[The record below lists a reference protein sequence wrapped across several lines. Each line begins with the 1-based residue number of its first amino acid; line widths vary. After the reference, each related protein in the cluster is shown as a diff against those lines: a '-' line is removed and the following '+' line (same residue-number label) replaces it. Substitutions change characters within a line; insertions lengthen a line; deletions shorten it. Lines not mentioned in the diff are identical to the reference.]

1 MRSRIDAVLV
11 IRHGGEALAR
21 SVTSIREQS
30 AQPDRLLI
38 IDTTADSTVPAGYE
52 VALEGSAMAVET
64 LTLPYS
70 TSFPEAVEEAMNHLY
85 PAGSEINQENWVWL
99 LRDDVVCHESAL
111 AQLALSVEAA
121 PLIKVAGP
129 KQRMGDR
136 PAFLRELG
144 ETMTPFGQR
153 MALAERELDQAQFDR
168 LSDVLAVGEAGMLIH
183 AATLRDVGGFDP
195 ALPGLDGGL
204 DVCVR
209 VRLQGHRIVVVPR
222 SVIEV
227 ASSSAE
233 WNARKK
239 LSEVSHHFLST
250 RAWLYRRLVYAPGW
264 ALLPL
269 LVTMVPWSLLRAFAH
284 LVAKRPDRMVTEVLA
299 AVGTVGKLGAIF
311 SARTVLRETRTT
323 SWDTID
329 ALRMDVREGRK
340 RRAIAREGQRARV
353 EELAH
358 ITPAPRGLPH
368 VPWMVGGL
376 AAVAA
381 IVLGPWWGAKALIGG
396 GALPMGATFQDVW
409 ATAWSLTPTQWG
421 FDAVSLPADPAAFLF
436 ALLGS
441 LTWWEPSAA
450 LVYLLLAA
458 IPLAGVSAWWGFSH
472 LFSQAWVTTF
482 SAVIWAVSPTLLFAI
497 SDGRI
502 GAVIAHVA
510 LPWLVGSL
518 LSAHQSW
525 QRVGTASLAAIVVT
539 ASAPVLWP
547 AVIIGVVVLVAV
559 RGWGRPL
566 PMFLGV
572 LPFVLLPSLVLATP
586 RFFEWWARGEGRWW
600 ENWGVLFADP
610 GASAPAA
617 PSSWWEMMVG
627 LPVPV
632 PGNIASVLGDGSAGV
647 LTLIFVGGGVL
658 LLATAVVSLALGNTS
673 ASASFAGLFAL
684 GIITATTAPV
694 LFSGYEGHEA
704 VFVWPGTGVSLLM
717 LGILIG
723 AGSGLDRVVFHD
735 ALGNSLS
742 GAPQWWARSTTALVL
757 VATLVAPVAVG
768 FQVWG
773 GDAAVSPAKAA
784 RTLPA
789 FVAAEAALNPDVGTL
804 VIEPGED
811 IYHVSLHRGSGETLS
826 RTSTLVRGRAS
837 TTTDSDEDLARL
849 AAMLIRPS
857 SAEPL
862 STLQAYGIRFVLL
875 RSDSDSEAALAL
887 SRQPGLLSASSLE
900 AGQLWQAPEVTVDQ
914 SEGTVSAL
922 GGWNQLFLV
931 LLGIVLVLAV
941 PTERRAK
948 ASPNRLDDAIPVLGE
963 ETSDHV

>member
-1 MRSRIDAVLV
+1 MRSRIDAILV
-11 IRHGGEALAR
+11 IRQGGEVLSR
-21 SVTSIREQS
+21 SVASIRAQS
-30 AQPDRLLI
+30 ERPGRLLI
-38 IDTTADSTVPAGYE
+38 VDTTADSTVPAVYE
-52 VALEGSAMAVET
+52 AALEGSAIAVDT
-64 LTLPYS
+64 LSLPFS
-70 TSFPEAVEEAMNHLY
+70 TSFPVAVEKAMEHLY
-85 PAGSEINQENWVWL
+85 PVESEINQKSWMWL
-99 LRDDVVCHESAL
+99 LRDDVVCHDSAL

-153 MALAERELDQAQFDR
+153 MALAERELDQAQYDR

-239 LSEVSHHFLST
+239 LSEVSHHFLAT
-250 RAWLYRRLVYAPGW
+250 RAWLYRRLVYAPVW
-264 ALLPL
+264 ALIPL
-269 LVTMVPWSLLRAFAH
+269 LVTMVPWSLVRALAH
-284 LVAKRPDRMVTEVLA
+284 LVAKRPDRMVTEGA
-299 AVGTVGKLGAIF
+299 AAWGTLGKLGAVF
-311 SARTVLRETRTT
+311 RARAVVRDTRTT

-329 ALRMDVREGRK
+329 ALRMGVREVRK
-340 RRAIAREGQRARV
+340 RRAITQEGQRARV

-358 ITPAPRGLPH
+358 IAPAPRGLPH
-368 VPWMVGGL
+368 VPWMTAGL
-376 AAVAA
+376 AALAA

-396 GALPMGATFQDVW
+396 GALPLGASVQEVW
-409 ATAWSLTPTQWG
+409 ATVWSLTPTQWG
-421 FDAVSLPADPAAFLF
+421 FDAAALPADPAAFVF

-450 LVYLLLAA
+450 VVYLLLAA
-458 IPLAGVSAWWGFSH
+458 IPLAGISAWWGFSH
-472 LFSQAWVTTF
+472 LFTQAWVTTF
-482 SAVIWAVSPTLLFAI
+482 SAVIWAMSPTLLFAI

-502 GAVIAHVA
+502 GAVVAHVA

-547 AVIIGVVVLVAV
+547 AVIVGVVVLVVV

-566 PMFLGV
+566 PMFIGV
-572 LPFVLLPSLVLATP
+572 LPFVLLPSLVLAAP
-586 RFFEWWARGEGRWW
+586 RFFEWWARGERRWW
-600 ENWGVLFADP
+600 DNWGVLFADP
-610 GASAPAA
+610 GASAPVV
-617 PSSWWEMMVG
+617 PSSWWEMVLG
-627 LPVPV
+627 LPAPL
-632 PGNIASVLGDGSAGV
+632 PESIAFALGDSAAGV
-647 LTLIFVGGGVL
+647 LSLIFLGGGL
-658 LLATAVVSLALGNTS
+658 LLLLTAVVSLALGNTS
-673 ASASFAGLFAL
+673 ASASFAGLFGL

-694 LFSGYEGHEA
+694 LFSGYEGPEA
-704 VFVWPGTGVSLLM
+704 VFVWPGTGVSLLV
-717 LGILIG
+717 LGTLIG

-735 ALGNSLS
+735 AVGNPLS
-742 GAPQWWARSTTALVL
+742 GGAQWWARCTTALVL
-757 VATLVAPVAVG
+757 IATLVVPVAVG

-773 GDAAVSPAKAA
+773 GEAEVSPAKAA

-789 FVAAEAALNPDVGTL
+789 FVAAEAALTPAVGTL
-804 VIEPGED
+804 VIDPGEE

-826 RTSTLVRGRAS
+826 RTSTLVRGRSSAI
-837 TTTDSDEDLARL
+837 TTSDEDLARL

-857 SAEPL
+857 SAEPM

-875 RSDSDSEAALAL
+875 RGDSDGEAALAL
-887 SRQPGLLSASSLE
+887 SRQPFLLSASSLE
-900 AGQLWQAPEVTVDQ
+900 AGQLWQAPEVTLGR
-914 SEGTVSAL
+914 SEDTRPAP
-922 GGWNQLFLV
+922 GGWNQLFLA

-941 PTERRAK
+941 PTQRRAK
-948 ASPNRLDDAIPVLGE
+948 ASPHRLDDAIPVLGE
-963 ETSDHV
+963 GTSDDV